1 MSTPSVADLMQ
12 MNYRLTTKLRQTM
25 GELAT
30 LRAVYQRE
38 DAAEVKR
45 IKEAYH
51 ELEFD
56 VVALRQD
63 KSKNSFSDIVDVTD
77 LFDDT
82 ANSTTVT
89 LLTEQL
95 ESEKSRY
102 ILLEEKYNA
111 LRRELASENKTQQS
125 VSYSEPS
132 TCVGSPFYTAV
143 LSVEQHMVADI
154 KPKFE
159 DVFKVTSSGR
169 RTLPLLSAPPA
180 NETVNPTKR
189 PATTADSSIQRLS
202 KIARFRQQ

>member
-1 MSTPSVADLMQ
+1 MSTPSVADLVQ
-12 MNYRLTTKLRQTM
+12 MNYRLTTQLRQTM
-25 GELAT
+25 GDLAT
-30 LRAVYQRE
+30 LRAVHQRE

-45 IKEAYH
+45 IKEAYD
-51 ELEFD
+51 ELECE
-56 VVALRQD
+56 VVALRQE
-63 KSKNSFSDIVDVTD
+63 KSKYNFSDIVDVTD

-95 ESEKSRY
+95 ENDKSRY

-111 LRRELASENKTQQS
+111 LRRELASDNKIQQS

-132 TCVGSPFYTAV
+132 TCVGSPCYKTV
-143 LSVEQHMVADI
+143 LSVEQHMVVHI
-154 KPKFE
+154 KPQLE

-169 RTLPLLSAPPA
+169 RTLPLLAAPSAS
-180 NETVNPTKR
+180 ETVKPTKR